1 MILPVSES
9 DIPDSSPRNA
19 SDSCNPSLYEEHG
32 HDHGDPGQE
41 EEGGTAGHSVDHRVW
56 VHHLNVQKEQTTK
69 SVFNVSVDN
78 NDLYLLFNSDRKIAK
93 HVPGNSAYPGTAS
106 S

>member
-9 DIPDSSPRNA
+9 DIPDSSLRNA

-32 HDHGDPGQE
+32 HDHREPGQE

-56 VHHLNVQKEQTTK
+56 VHHLNVQKEETTK
-69 SVFNVSVDN
+69 SVSMFLFSVMYF
-78 NDLYLLFNSDRKIAK
+78 LTTMYLTLIEK
-93 HVPGNSAYPGTAS
+93 
-106 S
+106 

>member
-32 HDHGDPGQE
+32 HDHGEPGQE

-69 SVFNVSVDN
+69 SVSMFLFSVMYF
-78 NDLYLLFNSDRKIAK
+78 LTTMYLTLIEK
-93 HVPGNSAYPGTAS
+93 
-106 S
+106 